1 MKFST
6 TSNTSSQKDYDPFG
20 MLTIGRSWQVG
31 SEYRYGFNGK
41 ECDPE
46 TYGSANIYDYG
57 FRIYNPRLGKF
68 LSVDPISKSYPW
80 YTPYQFAGNAPI
92 WAVDLDGLEQA
103 IVIRWYNAAG
113 NWTGTAVLSIENTT
127 DRPLGSNNFLY
138 LNLEDTPNNQS
149 SINRLFSAVSAPNP
163 VVSADP
169 RSFTSFFRNN
179 RQGSAAPTI
188 TDFTGNPI
196 QIQDAIGNLTFGVAF
211 TRPLVSTEDANV
223 LANTRAQINAGNAA
237 LGLSFPT
244 PDVIYFSFGLSQY
257 DPTLDP
263 DGNTQTNGQE
273 LAQASAKLN
282 QNPDRVATVVGNSS
296 TPDLGGTN
304 NQALSTNRANVVSN
318 LLATASRAPT
328 RVANGGGM
336 SNRNATG
343 NNNLDQNSTINYNI
357 PRQSR

>member
-1 MKFST
+1 MGFGELS
-6 TSNTSSQKDYDPFG
+6 YDSFG
-20 MLTIGRSWQVG
+20 SVLEERSWRFG
-31 SEYRYGFNGK
+31 SEYRFGFNGK
-41 ECDPE
+41 EQDSE
-46 TYGSANIYDYG
+46 TYGEGNIYDYG
-57 FRIYNPRLGKF
+57 FRIYNPRLAKF
-68 LSVDPISKSYPW
+68 LSIDPISKSYPW

-113 NWTGTAVLSIENTT
+113 NWTGTTVLSIENTA
-127 DRPLGSNNFLY
+127 DRPLGSNNYLY

-163 VVSADP
+163 VVSTDP
-169 RSFTSFFRNN
+169 RSFTSFLRNN
-179 RQGSAAPTI
+179 RQGSTSPTI
-188 TDFTGNPI
+188 TDFTGNAI
-196 QIQDAIGNLTFGVAF
+196 QIQDASGNLTLGVAF
-211 TRPLVSTEDANV
+211 TRPLVSAEDANS
-223 LANTRAQINAGNAA
+223 LANARSQINGGRPAA
-237 LGLSFPT
+237 GLSEPT
-244 PDVIYFSFGLSQY
+244 PDIIYFSFGLSQY

-273 LAQASAKLN
+273 LAQAAAKLN

-296 TPDLGGTN
+296 TPDLGGNN
-304 NQALSTNRANVVSN
+304 NQALSTNRANVVTN
-318 LLATASRAPT
+318 LLVTASRAPA
-328 RVANGGGM
+328 RVTNGGGM